1 VNAVKPSLTLGQSSL
16 KAKAKKRRTKR
27 DGSAQGHSAAVLCL
41 DWNPLAQHV
50 LASGGADQAV
60 VLWDLDEAKAS
71 TVISLESMV
80 GPLEFPKSDNR

>member
-1 VNAVKPSLTLGQSSL
+1 MNAVKPSLTLGQSSL

-27 DGSAQGHSAAVLCL
+27 DGSAQGHSDAVLCL

-71 TVISLESMV
+71 TVISLDAMV
-80 GPLEFPKSDNR
+80 G